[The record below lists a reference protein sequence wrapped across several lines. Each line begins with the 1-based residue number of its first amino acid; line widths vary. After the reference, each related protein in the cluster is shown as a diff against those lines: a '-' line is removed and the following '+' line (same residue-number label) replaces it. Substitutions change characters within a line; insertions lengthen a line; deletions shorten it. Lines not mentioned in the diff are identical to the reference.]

1 MNMNFANDGSF
12 MAQFLAQ
19 QAAAAGSGAG
29 GRQAPPP
36 VPTWGDSGA
45 PAKGKWSC
53 APHAQA
59 GRGRPSADMHV
70 GWCAGLG
77 ADTDRGAA
85 GAGSQSQ
92 RRFTEEGGE
101 GSCSRPKRKFVE
113 EAEAERAPPRSTH
126 GAGGYPAYDPA
137 VDFASDVGK
146 EKEDKEDDL
155 VMSEWGKKYKV
166 GFVPKSSHVG
176 NLLPA
181 EEMAKYTTLLPG
193 GKKEEKKEDTD
204 KTVLDATNAGYKM
217 LSKMGWKA
225 GKGLGAKEDGKVAPV
240 GAAKA
245 ASDKSGAA
253 AGSAHGVGSQHT
265 WDLDG
270 SEDVFEQYRKRMML
284 GYRHRPNPNGNPRKL
299 YY

>member
-1 MNMNFANDGSF
+1 MGRMSNLPFANDGSF

-19 QAAAAGSGAG
+19 QAAAGSSSGSYAG
-29 GRQAPPP
+29 GREATVSSKDIDRSPLL
-36 VPTWGDSGA
+36 GRSADA
-45 PAKGKWSC
+45 PAPTKE
-53 APHAQA
+53 
-59 GRGRPSADMHV
+59 RP
-70 GWCAGLG
+70 
-77 ADTDRGAA
+77 
-85 GAGSQSQ
+85 
-92 RRFTEEGGE
+92 RFTEEPDERGA
-101 GSCSRPKRKFVE
+101 SASRSKRKFVE
-113 EAEAERAPPRSTH
+113 ADEFEPEAYRSAAPRAAAAQPDLD
-126 GAGGYPAYDPA
+126 GEAYDPA
-137 VDFASDVGK
+137 ADAAAGAGAAAAEQD
-146 EKEDKEDDL
+146 EL
-155 VMSEWGKKYKV
+155 VLSAWGKKYKA
-166 GFVPKSSHVG
+166 GFVPQSSHVG

-181 EEMAKYTTLLPG
+181 EDLAKYTTLLPG
-193 GKKEEKKEDTD
+193 RKPVEEKKEEKE
-204 KTVLDATNAGYKM
+204 KTVLDSSNAGYKM

-240 GAAKA
+240 GAQKA

>member
-1 MNMNFANDGSF
+1 VRR
-12 MAQFLAQ
+12 
-19 QAAAAGSGAG
+19 AAGAGARARGVMAADRVRCALHG
-29 GRQAPPP
+29 GFG
-36 VPTWGDSGA
+36 T
-45 PAKGKWSC
+45 
-53 APHAQA
+53 
-59 GRGRPSADMHV
+59 
-70 GWCAGLG
+70 G
-77 ADTDRGAA
+77 ADADRGAA
-85 GAGSQSQ
+85 LAGAPAAGGQSQ
-92 RRFTEEGGE
+92 LRRFTEEGEGSGSRSGE
-101 GSCSRPKRKFVE
+101 GSSSRPKRKFVE
-113 EAEAERAPPRSTH
+113 EDEAERAPPRGAH
-126 GAGGYPAYDPA
+126 GASQAGAGHGAAYDPA
-137 VDFASDVGK
+137 ADYATGDASK
-146 EKEDKEDDL
+146 EQEDEL
-155 VMSEWGKKYKV
+155 VMSEWGKKYKA

-193 GKKEEKKEDTD
+193 GKKEEKKEEKD
-204 KTVLDATNAGYKM
+204 KTVLDASNAGYKM

-240 GAAKA
+240 GAEKA

-270 SEDVFEQYRKRMML
+270 SEDVYEQYRKRMML